1 MVDLVK
7 IRKKAREKKEE
18 EAAASARS
26 KSAPAEPESSAEA
39 PPERAA
45 KGKGKGKP
53 AARERSGK
61 EKEEKPA
68 APRLPQDGA
77 TPPPA
82 AGGAADGPAKESG
95 GAPSPEGERRHAETA
110 PEAAKSRLDEF
121 KGSAGT
127 RRSDLSAR
135 AGAAAVEPSAPQM
148 ELLTFTLAGE
158 QYAIEIERIAE
169 IIAPRPTTPVP
180 NAPRPVVG
188 IISLRGTIVTM
199 LDLRRQLGHES
210 EYTVGPETRTI
221 VVEDGGGMA
230 GFVVDRVLR
239 VVKVDPSQIQN
250 HPIVSPSE
258 QTEAIRGVI
267 QQGTALTIILD
278 VERLLS

>member
-7 IRKKAREKKEE
+7 IRKKAKEKKEE
-18 EAAASARS
+18 AAAASARS
-26 KSAPAEPESSAEA
+26 KSSAPEPEKRPEAKPRPAAKAKGTKRVEARPSKREIKGDKPIVEAGRKGPATMAEGPEA
-39 PPERAA
+39 PPSLEGGRDAS
-45 KGKGKGKP
+45 P
-53 AARERSGK
+53 AATD
-61 EKEEKPA
+61 
-68 APRLPQDGA
+68 RLEQFKDSAGA
-77 TPPPA
+77 RRVGPSA
-82 AGGAADGPAKESG
+82 AGV
-95 GAPSPEGERRHAETA
+95 
-110 PEAAKSRLDEF
+110 
-121 KGSAGT
+121 
-127 RRSDLSAR
+127 
-135 AGAAAVEPSAPQM
+135 AAAVEPSAAQM
-148 ELLTFTLAGE
+148 ELLSFTLAGE

-180 NAPRPVVG
+180 NAPSPVVG

-199 LDLRRQLGHES
+199 LDLRRQLGHAS
-210 EYTVGPETRTI
+210 EFPVGPETRTI

-239 VVKVDPSQIQN
+239 VVKIDPAQIQN

-267 QQGTALTIILD
+267 QQGNALTIVLD